1 MRCTLA
7 IFRAHIR
14 SYLYDSLVKGS
25 ELCKFCAYFARP
37 RKSADG
43 HPTETCELALTMS
56 AAVTLAVAMLLTASA
71 HGGEVRRMRH
81 PAFSWRTVPVFAETS
96 NVSGV
101 FDEDAVQQLARFPL
115 FVAEKVSAWRCALA
129 GHACAHTH
137 MHAPRCGTLQAKPRN
152 VRDWSLSSRS

>member
-1 MRCTLA
+1 VHLLQT
-7 IFRAHIR
+7 
-14 SYLYDSLVKGS
+14 
-25 ELCKFCAYFARP
+25 
-37 RKSADG
+37 RKCQG
-43 HPTETCELALTMS
+43 PLLALTMS
-56 AAVTLAVAMLLTASA
+56 AAVTLAVAMVLTACA

-115 FVAEKVSAWRCALA
+115 FVAEKVSGCAWRCALA
-129 GHACAHTH
+129 DRACAYTH

-152 VRDWSLSSRS
+152 VRGWSLSSRSWHPLSR